1 MLFVTGY
8 LTVFILL
15 FIYVVLN
22 TLRAIV
28 EEAFFAS
35 RSFRRSI
42 QPFLRRSLI
51 QRSLV
56 QGVRSDAPAFTKT
69 SATMKPPDARGGVK
83 PELSKGRSLRASSP
97 PEVGT
102 AFWGKIRKLFG

>member
-1 MLFVTGY
+1 MFVSGY

-42 QPFLRRSLI
+42 QPFLRRSLV

-56 QGVRSDAPAFTKT
+56 QGERSDAAAFMKI
-69 SATMKPPDARGGVK
+69 SATVKPSDTRGGVK

-102 AFWGKIRKLFG
+102 AFWGKICKLFG